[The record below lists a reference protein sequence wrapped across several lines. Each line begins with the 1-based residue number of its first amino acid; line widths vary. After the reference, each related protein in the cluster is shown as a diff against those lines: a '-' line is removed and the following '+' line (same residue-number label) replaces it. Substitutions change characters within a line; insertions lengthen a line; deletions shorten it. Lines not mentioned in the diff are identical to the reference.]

1 MSDSFSQ
8 KTRFISLVDAI
19 LPLRYQKTKSVIL
32 IDKDQKTHYLELE
45 TYEHFVRSDSESLET
60 ETFPNNS
67 QSQKSKL
74 TLNDVSRLGF
84 VPKKGTAKRFID
96 F

>member
-32 IDKDQKTHYLELE
+32 IDKDQKTHYLGLE
-45 TYEHFVRSDSESLET
+45 TYEQFVRSNSEVMET
-60 ETFPNNS
+60 ETFPNNA
-67 QSQKSKL
+67 QVKSSTINL
-74 TLNDVSRLGF
+74 VDVIQLGF
-84 VPKKGTAKRFID
+84 VPKRGIAKRFID